1 MREVDTI
8 GIFVFRKFKN
18 KLEIVTATISFL
30 IQCVLD
36 KFKFALAFI
45 CSAIVCK
52 LLTLL
57 LLFKVAV
64 FTLLN
69 DVIYSANWPK

>member
-1 MREVDTI
+1 MF
-8 GIFVFRKFKN
+8 GKFKN

-36 KFKFALAFI
+36 KSKFELAFI

-64 FTLLN
+64 LTILN
-69 DVIYSANWPK
+69 DVIYSANWPKWSQE